1 MTKDSQRIRIASALV
16 FVGLG
21 VEGFT
26 LRWSHPTAFLSLQ
39 ESAVCCSCS
48 EDSPCAGLTRLPFLS
63 LQESAVC
70 CSCSGCWS
78 FFLRCLVVQTGY
90 HEA

>member
-26 LRWSHPTAFLSLQ
+26 LRWSHPTAFF
-39 ESAVCCSCS
+39 VF
-48 EDSPCAGLTRLPFLS
+48 AGIGGLLLLLGVLVFLS
-63 LQESAVC
+63 TLLGGANRLS
-70 CSCSGCWS
+70 
-78 FFLRCLVVQTGY
+78 
-90 HEA
+90 